1 VSAPR
6 RRTRGSLLD
15 WKAVVGIGIS
25 IAALYFTFSRMQLG
39 NVMREIRAAD
49 PLLFVLSSA
58 AATFVFWI
66 RAWRW
71 RAILK
76 PVRDVP
82 FRARFSAVAI
92 GFMGNNLLP
101 ARVGEF
107 MRAYALS
114 RAEPVPIV
122 SSFASLVI
130 ERIFDGVA
138 VIALLF
144 VAMAMPDFPEFSS
157 TQEFTIPGVAATI
170 TLAGLARGAGVL
182 VIAVLVIVLAL
193 VFFPRPAVAAIET
206 VVRVLPQRVRR
217 PIVDALEAFLSGIG
231 VLRDPLLLL
240 STAGWSAV
248 LWVFNGVSAW
258 IAFSAFGFDLPF
270 TAAIFLQSAIALAVS
285 IPSAPGFVGV
295 YHGMVVF
302 VLATLWGAP
311 VEQAGA
317 YAIGFH
323 LAGFIPVTLIGLYYA
338 WRMGLSFGEVKASE
352 EIVEASVERTV
363 EAREPGPES
372 IRRSSS
378 GGSVP

>member
-1 VSAPR
+1 MSESPSR
-6 RRTRGSLLD
+6 LSRLLD
-15 WKAVVGIGIS
+15 WKAILGIGIS
-25 IAALYFTFSRMQLG
+25 IAALYYTFSRMELG
-39 NVMREIRAAD
+39 GVMRELRAAN
-49 PLLFVLSSA
+49 PLLLLLSAA

-71 RAILK
+71 RAILR
-76 PVRDVP
+76 PVRLVP
-82 FRARFSAVAI
+82 FRARFAAVTI

-114 RAEPVPIV
+114 RSEPVPIV
-122 SSFASLVI
+122 ASFASLVI

-144 VAMAMPDFPEFSS
+144 VAMAMPDFPQFSS
-157 TQEFTIPGVAATI
+157 TQEFTIPGVETTI
-170 TLAGLARGAGVL
+170 TLARLARGAGIVVSAAL
-182 VIAVLVIVLAL
+182 TIVLAL
-193 VFFPRPAVAAIET
+193 VFLPKQSVAALEFA
-206 VVRVLPQRVRR
+206 VRILPKRVRR
-217 PIVDALEAFLSGIG
+217 PIVDALDAFLSGAS
-231 VLRDPLLLL
+231 VLRNPTLLL
-240 STAGWSAV
+240 STAAWTAV
-248 LWVFNGVSAW
+248 LWVFNGVGAW
-258 IAFSAFGFDLPF
+258 LAFYAFGFDLPF

-338 WRMGLSFGEVKASE
+338 WRMGLSLGEVSASE
-352 EIVEASVERTV
+352 DVVETSVERSV
-363 EAREPGPES
+363 GARGAKARPPEE
-372 IRRSSS
+372 RPPRDA
-378 GGSVP
+378 G